1 MLTILF
7 FLQGFTYGLL
17 DALNSHF
24 QTTLNITASKP
35 SGLQASYFGTY
46 FICPLTVSD
55 WIARKYGFRVTFMT
69 GKKHKVASNDPIVSP
84 ADLSICESG
93 LAVFA
98 IGYLLFWP
106 SGVKKS
112 FSGFA
117 VVGAGA
123 GTFVVPLLASRVFFA
138 NTVDDNAGLRYV
150 QWTYLVVA
158 GFVTLL
164 IILFWLAPFPEITDA
179 ETKKHW
185 KRRYP
190 STAKTLSRSKSSII
204 CSSACGVSSAMWEHK
219 WPWRLFQ
226 RLQGSWQYLA
236 ESSDLLVI
244 AQGLY
249 AFISWLLA

>member
-69 GKKHKVASNDPIVSP
+69 
-84 ADLSICESG
+84 G